1 MENAYQQF
9 IDEAGSIFEPRF
21 AMMRPELAEA
31 NVSEPSEQNG
41 MGAIFQRSLPGRTT
55 ADSPGETVRTTA
67 TGPSPTSCSAS
78 FRLSWGGQDNIYF
91 ACSDP
96 SGVL

>member
-1 MENAYQQF
+1 MENAYEQF
-9 IDEAGSIFEPRF
+9 IDEAGSNFEHWF
-21 AMMRPELAEA
+21 AVMRPELAEA

-41 MGAIFQRSLPGRTT
+41 MGAIFRRSLPGRT

-78 FRLSWGGQDNIYF
+78 FRL
-91 ACSDP
+91 
-96 SGVL
+96 